1 MHPDQSSD
9 PYHNVQELVPYF
21 RSRVDWEKI
30 AVMLANGR
38 QMNDIVGA
46 TGCSRQT
53 IWRALRRS
61 PRLVERVREERTRLQ
76 SEAGSMVDGL
86 RILVANGLIRLVHQ
100 GDTRVLLWLADR
112 LKIHNYTYSRRPAS
126 TNPADD
132 FDMPAL
138 EAELAQFL
146 ADTVEAESPASGPA
160 PSTRPRSRSAAKN
173 RFHMLHN
180 TENP

>member
-9 PYHNVQELVPYF
+9 PYHNVQELVPYS

-112 LKIHNYTYSRRPAS
+112 LKIHNYTYSRRAAS

-132 FDMPAL
+132 IDMPAL